1 MRERLEHYQVFLYLA
16 AILAGLWLGTS
27 SPAFASG
34 LDAALWPLLGL
45 LLYATFTQVPMVRLR
60 RGLAQ
65 GRFLTAAVVGN
76 FVVIPLVVWG
86 LVQWLPDDPA
96 LRLGVLL
103 VLLVPCT
110 DWFLTFTYLG
120 RGELPTAI
128 AFTPVSLLLQLVLLP
143 IYLWLFLDQA
153 AMAGLLQR
161 ELLMAF
167 VGLILLPLGA
177 AWLTERWA
185 AGRAYRERG
194 VAALGWLP
202 VPLLALVLF
211 VVASGQV
218 GQVRENL
225 GLLLWLVPLFVAFLG
240 AALLLARWLARAF
253 RLPARQGRVLAF
265 GFGSRNSFVVL
276 PLALAL
282 PAGLEVAV
290 AVVVIQSLVELAGM
304 LLFLHLVPRLFPD
317 AAQNAGTR

>member
-27 SPAFASG
+27 SPALASG

-45 LLYATFTQVPMVRLR
+45 LLYATFTQVPLVRLR

-65 GRFLTAAVVGN
+65 GRFLAAAVLGN
-76 FVVIPLVVWG
+76 FAVIPLVVWG

-110 DWFLTFTYLG
+110 DWFLPFTYLG
-120 RGELPTAI
+120 RGDLPTAI

-143 IYLWLFLDQA
+143 LYLWLFLGQA
-153 AMAGLLQR
+153 GLAGLLQR

-167 VGLILLPLGA
+167 GGLILLPLA
-177 AWLTERWA
+177 AAFFTERWVNRA
-185 AGRAYRERG
+185 PRRLGLIAG
-194 VAALGWLP
+194 LGWLP
-202 VPLLALVLF
+202 VPLLALVLLVITAAQAPQLAEAPRLLALLTPIF
-211 VVASGQV
+211 VV
-218 GQVRENL
+218 
-225 GLLLWLVPLFVAFLG
+225 FLAA
-240 AALLLARWLARAF
+240 AALLALILARLLA
-253 RLPARQGRVLAF
+253 LPVAQGRVLAF
-265 GFGSRNSFVVL
+265 SFGSRNSFVVL

-282 PAGLEVAV
+282 PAGMEAAV
-290 AVVVIQSLVELAGM
+290 IVVVFQSLVELFGM
-304 LLFLHLVPRLFPD
+304 LIFLWLIPRVLFADR
-317 AAQNAGTR
+317 A